1 MQKSFPLFL
10 RKLHLAQKSF
20 RESDVLELL
29 KAEDFEELKNLGLL
43 KRCSDSKM
51 VICTSCDEP
60 HPIQVHC
67 DGGDPYTCC
76 ISDSRPNILNP
87 SKIRKW
93 ELNVQNFLQGM
104 TNKFGIKESIEALEV
119 EGLWHLG
126 TVNKDQS
133 YYVFYFYHGK
143 KVDEVVEFLKSKAVG
158 FEQQFVIT
166 CKKGDVANPKGS
178 SVLFLDAC
186 VLVDLK
192 GGELKFDK
200 KLFQQHLNAFR
211 EAQFEPDCGSLRVN
225 GELIV
230 TIPLKTT
237 HYYFACCLWN
247 QFGVPTANSK
257 VKKYVCEKRG
267 RSYDRDADQFCHDQR
282 SKIKALAKGDE
293 RKEKLIASI
302 FGTLPTQDGQNGS
315 VMQNPT

>member
-10 RKLHLAQKSF
+10 RKLHLARKSF
-20 RESDVLELL
+20 KESDILELL
-29 KAEDFEELKNLGLL
+29 KADDFEELKNLGLL

-67 DGGDPYTCC
+67 DGGNPYTCC
-76 ISDSRPNILNP
+76 ISDSKPNILNP

-93 ELNVQNFLQGM
+93 ELNVQNFLQAM
-104 TNKFGIKESIEALEV
+104 TNKFGIEESIEALEL
-119 EGLWHLG
+119 EGLWHMG
-126 TVNKDQS
+126 TINKDQS

-143 KVDEVVEFLKSKAVG
+143 KGDEVVEFLKNKAVG
-158 FEQQFVIT
+158 FEHQMVVN
-166 CKKGDVANPKGS
+166 CKQGDLAHPKGS
-178 SVLFLDAC
+178 GVLFLDAGI
-186 VLVDLK
+186 LIDLK
-192 GGELKFDK
+192 EGELKFDK
-200 KLFQQHLNAFR
+200 KLFQRHLSAFR
-211 EAQFEPDCGSLRVN
+211 EVQFEPDSGNLRVN

-237 HYYFACCLWN
+237 HYYFSCHLWK
-247 QFGVPTANSK
+247 QFSVPISNSK

-267 RSYDRDADQFCHDQR
+267 RSYDRDTDQFCHDQR
-282 SKIKALAKGDE
+282 GKIKALAKGDE

-302 FGTLPTQDGQNGS
+302 FVTLPTKDGQNGS